1 MIDGIYFNM
10 PFEQYLSINRL
21 SNTALQKLMISPA
34 TFWASSWLNPNK
46 PEPEDTKAQVLGRA
60 YHAAR
65 FEPETFEDR
74 FTRALEKADYEGIDG
89 ALFNGTEIG
98 EALVARGKTKKKAG
112 ESVLEQGRRLLADG
126 YVGPI
131 WPVEQ
136 YLWAESIG
144 ARVPIPAEFWENI
157 DTDMQRIER
166 VPAICDL
173 MRGGATEVTVL
184 WTEGGVPFK
193 ARFDKLKPSMFLD
206 FKTFENSK
214 GKHLDQC
221 ISEAIRFNRYYIQ
234 IAFYYHVTELIRE
247 GALEIIG
254 DASPDERALIEAV
267 RGNPDDLE
275 AWLVFQEKK
284 GVPNIL
290 ARKVQLFTIPL
301 STRVNS
307 VGVSDEV
314 KRKVA
319 RATRQR
325 SALLT
330 KAEWEIKRAVTDFLN
345 YSEIYAPGQE
355 WVPFQ
360 PLGETTDEDFP
371 SYWFE

>member
-1 MIDGIYFNM
+1 MIDGIHFNM

-34 TFWASSWLNPNK
+34 TFWTSSWLNPNK

-98 EALVARGKTKKKAG
+98 EALAAAGEPKKKAG
-112 ESVLEQGRRLLADG
+112 EIVLEQGRRLFNAG
-126 YVGPI
+126 YKGPV

-136 YLWAESIG
+136 YLWLEEIG
-144 ARVPIPAEFWENI
+144 ARVPIPAEHWDNI
-157 DTDMQRIER
+157 LADMARIER
-166 VPAICDL
+166 VPAIRDL
-173 MRGGATEVTVL
+173 MHGGAAEVTVL
-184 WTEGGVPFK
+184 WTEGGVQFK
-193 ARFDKLKPSMFLD
+193 ARFDKLKPSLFLD
-206 FKTFENSK
+206 FKTFENSS

-221 ISEAIRFNRYYIQ
+221 LADAIRFNRYYIQ
-234 IAFYYHVTELIRE
+234 IALYYRVTELIRE
-247 GALEIIG
+247 GALEIIS
-254 DASPDERALIEAV
+254 DASPDERALISAV

-307 VGVSDEV
+307 AGVSDEV
-314 KRKVA
+314 RRKVEQS
-319 RATRQR
+319 TRQK
-325 SALLT
+325 SALFT
-330 KAEWEIKRAVTDFLN
+330 KAEWEIRKAVKDFLN
-345 YSEIYAPGQE
+345 YSEIYEPGQE

-360 PLGETTDEDFP
+360 PLGEIIDEDFP